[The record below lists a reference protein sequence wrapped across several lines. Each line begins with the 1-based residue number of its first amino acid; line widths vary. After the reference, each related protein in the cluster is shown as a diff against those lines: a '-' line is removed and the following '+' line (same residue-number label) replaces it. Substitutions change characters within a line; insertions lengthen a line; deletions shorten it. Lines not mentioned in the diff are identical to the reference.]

1 MSVTRACGDWIQ
13 HVPNTGAVRALGTVV
28 VAVVLG
34 WASLQPAQAQGH
46 SADEA
51 AMIAVE
57 HYGGETLSVSPD
69 GDYLIVRLLLPDGRV
84 IDVAV
89 DRWFQ
94 HQLTATM
101 RRAFRRM
108 RRALRRKQVDD
119 TVPSVAGGVRGDYTV
134 GPLRGGSLRGGP
146 ESREPA
152 HAGECST
159 DEAAKIGV
167 ERHGG
172 KALSV
177 SPDGEYFI
185 ARLQLPDGRVID
197 IAVDRWGC

>member
-13 HVPNTGAVRALGTVV
+13 HAPNTGAVRALGTVV
-28 VAVVLG
+28 VAAVLG
-34 WASLQPAQAQGH
+34 WASLQPAQAGGH

-51 AMIAVE
+51 AKIAVK

-69 GDYLIVRLLLPDGRV
+69 GDYLIVRLLLPGGRV

-89 DRWFQ
+89 DRGFQ
-94 HQLTATM
+94 HPQTKAKVI
-101 RRAFRRM
+101 RE
-108 RRALRRKQVDD
+108 LRRKSVVGYEL
-119 TVPSVAGGVRGDYTV
+119 VPPIEDMALLLDMPSLGG
-134 GPLRGGSLRGGP
+134 LRGSP
-146 ESREPA
+146 SREPA
-152 HAGECST
+152 PAGECST

-197 IAVDRWGC
+197 IAVERWGC